1 MQTHV
6 QLYQDSIRADAFP
19 ELGPL
24 SQERYCGNE
33 PFGKALH
40 REALGAID
48 AIEKG
53 QVGAYWAA
61 LERHQE
67 ILFELHK
74 TLAAEIYV
82 NALSTPEEAFDFIW
96 HFGWRRFRFGTKVLH
111 IKLAGLNGSTL
122 LSVLPNYR
130 KESLEKLDAF
140 LHCEENQVVLD
151 AVEMETL
158 LKKGTREE
166 ALAVLMEKMK
176 SKELHRHLL
185 SSKGVG
191 PTYMKIPL
199 RKSNSATHVTDWAL
213 PLRS

>member
-24 SQERYCGNE
+24 SLERYRGNE
-33 PFGKALH
+33 PYGKALH
-40 REALGAID
+40 REALSAIE

-61 LERHQE
+61 LERHQAL
-67 ILFELHK
+67 LFELHK

-82 NALSTPEEAFDFIW
+82 NAISTPEEAFDFIW
-96 HFGWRRFRFGTKVLH
+96 LFGWRRFRFGSKVLH
-111 IKLAGLNGSTL
+111 IKLAGPNGSAL

-130 KESLEKLDAF
+130 RESLEKLASF
-140 LHCEENQVVLD
+140 LHCEENQIVLD

-158 LKKGTREE
+158 LKKGTRKE
-166 ALAVLMEKMK
+166 AIQVLLDKMK
-176 SKELHRHLL
+176 SKELQRHLL
-185 SSKGVG
+185 SSKEIG

-199 RKSNSATHVTDWAL
+199 KKSNSATHVTDWTL